1 MRINKQYPDF
11 AGGVHGG
18 KKETDV
24 CAGDQG
30 IMFGY
35 ASNNDDAMPLT
46 DAMATRLSKTLTDV
60 RKSGEVRWL
69 RPDGKT

>member
-1 MRINKQYPDF
+1 MF
-11 AGGVHGG
+11 
-18 KKETDV
+18 
-24 CAGDQG
+24 AGDQG